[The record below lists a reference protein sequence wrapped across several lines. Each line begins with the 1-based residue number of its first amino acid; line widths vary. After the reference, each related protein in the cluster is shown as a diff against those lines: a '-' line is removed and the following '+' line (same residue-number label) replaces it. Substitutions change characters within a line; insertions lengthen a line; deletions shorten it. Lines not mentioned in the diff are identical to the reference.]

1 MFTHNLNH
9 VLFGETTAAGTA
21 TRQAITDNVGRVRAA
36 VEEAFGQVIELL
48 PSLVAMLVV
57 LGVGFFVA
65 RLVARAVEALGDR
78 IGINN
83 GPGAF
88 FHPLR
93 ERRSRLSPIC
103 CSPRHRTL

>member
-1 MFTHNLNH
+1 MFTHNFNH
-9 VLFGETTAAGTA
+9 VLFGETTSAGTA